1 MYIDKHLHICFLSLI
16 LVLFSCFVIVSSY
29 LHKTDTDKDSM
40 SISEIFH
47 LMMMMFYDWIT
58 ISRDLYKAKSYK
70 DNVKKWFEDI
80 EYLMQITHIIET
92 ICLNLIFYALQWN
105 ENSKDTLKSRNRFL
119 KEKKGAST
127 IFLRRNSLKIT

>member
-1 MYIDKHLHICFLSLI
+1 
-16 LVLFSCFVIVSSY
+16 
-29 LHKTDTDKDSM
+29 M